1 MMPLYYLHIR
11 NGDKLEVD
19 PDGTELPDLEAAFAE
34 AVKVARE
41 LVDEVDDLGRDAAIE
56 ITDGSGETVLTVPF
70 SDTLRPH

>member
-1 MMPLYYLHIR
+1 MPLYYFHIR
-11 NGDKLEVD
+11 NGDKLELD

-56 ITDGSGETVLTVPF
+56 ITDGAGDTVLTVSF
-70 SDTLRPH
+70 SDTLRLH